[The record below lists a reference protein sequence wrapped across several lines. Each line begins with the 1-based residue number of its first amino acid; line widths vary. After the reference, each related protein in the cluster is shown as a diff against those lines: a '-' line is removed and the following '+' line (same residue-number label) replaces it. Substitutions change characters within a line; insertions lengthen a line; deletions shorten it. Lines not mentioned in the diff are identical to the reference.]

1 MENKVEQQPLFK
13 VIKPGLLTTIQDL
26 GRTGFQKYGVVVSGA
41 MDPFA
46 LQTANLLVGNR
57 RDEACLEITMMG
69 PELVVLSEATI
80 AICGADLSPMINGKA
95 APMWKSIQ
103 LKKDDYVT
111 FGAPQSG
118 IRTYLSVSG
127 GFDSP
132 VVMGSKSTY
141 QKAGIGKH
149 VEKEDTIFG
158 YAVNGKAGVGLMHTE
173 IPRYRKEV
181 ELRVVKG
188 PHTERFTKEGI
199 DNFFNNVHLVSPQ
212 ADRMGYRLQ
221 SKAIAHKN
229 GADIWS
235 DAIPF
240 GGVQVPVNGQ
250 PIILMADRQT
260 TGGYTRIATVIS
272 VDLPKVAQL
281 VPGGKIRF
289 REVDVEEAQKLYRER
304 EQFLLQIKYFCRGD
318 SSVKGKN
325 GYSKRRVD

>member
-1 MENKVEQQPLFK
+1 M
-13 VIKPGLLTTIQDL
+13 
-26 GRTGFQKYGVVVSGA
+26 
-41 MDPFA
+41 
-46 LQTANLLVGNR
+46 
-57 RDEACLEITMMG
+57 
-69 PELVVLSEATI
+69 
-80 AICGADLSPMINGKA
+80 
-95 APMWKSIQ
+95 
-103 LKKDDYVT
+103 T

-118 IRTYLSVSG
+118 VRTYLSVSG

-149 VEKEDTIFG
+149 VEKKDTIFG

-188 PHTERFTKEGI
+188 PHMERFTKEGI

-281 VPGGKIRF
+281 VPGGKICF

>member
-1 MENKVEQQPLFK
+1 MEQQPLFK
-13 VIKPGLLTTIQDL
+13 VVKPGLLTTMQDL
-26 GRTGFQKYGVVVSGA
+26 GRAGYQKYGVVVSGA

-46 LQTANLLVGNR
+46 LQIANLLVGNR
-57 RDEACLEITMMG
+57 RNEACLEITMMG
-69 PELVVLSEATI
+69 PEFIVLSEATA
-80 AICGADLSPMINGKA
+80 AICGADLSPMINGRA
-95 APMWKSIQ
+95 APMWKSIR
-103 LKKDDYVT
+103 LKKDDYLT
-111 FGAPQSG
+111 FGAPKAG
-118 IRTYLSVSG
+118 IRSYLSVSG

-141 QKAGIGKH
+141 TKAGIGKH
-149 VEKEDTIFG
+149 MEKGDTIFS
-158 YAVNGKAGVGLMHTE
+158 YAVNGRAGVGLIPTE
-173 IPRYRKEV
+173 IPTYHKEV

-188 PHTERFTKEGI
+188 PHTDRFTDEGL
-199 DNFFNNVHLVSPQ
+199 DSFFNTVHEVSPQ

-221 SKAIAHKN
+221 SPAITHKN

-289 REVDVEEAQKLYRER
+289 REVGVDEAQERFKERER
-304 EQFLLQIKYFCRGD
+304 FLSQIKLF
-318 SSVKGKN
+318 
-325 GYSKRRVD
+325 